1 MLITFSQILS
11 GITAAM
17 GDWLHTFDQNQERM
31 ARKYFTQKSHVGAG
45 MEAPRNS
52 LEFPVE
58 ICQSYGDAGV
68 DNNMYAYQ
76 EAHIWSE
83 KNCFP
88 TEAPMKKLINEDI
101 TKRTKSKVSALSVVA
116 RLMGVDMLPL
126 DGNPVGQQVDKMKDN
141 PKKNFLKQ
149 KLKKSGSSSGEEL
162 FPSKT
167 CPHTAFDSCQ
177 YESTRGSDEWSENM
191 KLNENRRREHP
202 QEEELQKFKRDFSA
216 WQSTR
221 FKECAQVVDTENPTS
236 QCMVQVNLTSENVA
250 PYTNSGRMIRTSE
263 NITELENCVKGR
275 QHKSGYLQNYGDKI
289 NLSGKKDSL
298 SSNNRR
304 QSGACEWSSV
314 AVPDPKSDNS
324 SVPMNIVILRPGV
337 DSVNDC
343 EEYWDRSSRNTE
355 ERDSMEDFLEEVKD
369 RLKHELQGKISNR
382 DTTDGE
388 GWIETRNSEKPSDP
402 KKIAQRIAKQV
413 RESVARD
420 LGVNLIRSEST
431 RSYRSELQYNRIDS
445 PEFISRD
452 TRNFLS
458 ERLRNVLKGET
469 HPNISVVDH
478 NSSNL
483 SMLSYERDGLQKSQE
498 TLNSGNQMNYW
509 GRLKFEQDMQ
519 SRSFR
524 HEPDDDIVIH
534 KDLSPRN
541 LIRSLSA
548 PVSGTSFGKLL
559 LEDRHILT
567 GAQIRR
573 KHEVIERSAVK
584 VKKQKKEKFNLKD
597 KVSSLKY
604 GFSMRGKLFS
614 RKIQSPEKFTYP
626 PSSLNDITSGPTVM
640 MNLCDRHE
648 NFTEVPPSPA
658 SICSSGFEESW
669 RPAEEYCSPTPSD
682 LHPLEENMMPLA
694 FREITSNLNEL
705 RRKLNQLDASDS
717 EEMMIVEQR
726 SEEVMVELD
735 DKSEAYVRDLLVA
748 SGLYDGSADKSLS
761 RRDPFSKPITDSIYK
776 EVEDAYTKRT
786 KDNEE
791 AMHQMDKVDHRLL
804 LDLLNETLSTIL
816 GPPLTTTKFRKTA
829 TGSGPRS
836 PHGREL
842 LSHVWDIMC
851 KHIYP
856 PADRS
861 YYSLEGMVA
870 RDLQWTPWSVLVN
883 DNVDVVGKEIECW
896 VVEDIIEE
904 MVKDIKAA

>member
-1 MLITFSQILS
+1 
-11 GITAAM
+11 M
-17 GDWLHTFDQNQERM
+17 GDWLQTFDQNQERM
-31 ARKYFTQKSHVGAG
+31 ARKYFKQKSHVGAG

-58 ICQSYGDAGV
+58 ICQSYSDAGE
-68 DNNMYAYQ
+68 DNLMYAYQ
-76 EAHIWSE
+76 EAQIWSE

-88 TEAPMKKLINEDI
+88 TEAPIKKLISEDI

-141 PKKNFLKQ
+141 PKNNFLKQ

-167 CPHTAFDSCQ
+167 SPQTAFDSYQ
-177 YESTRGSDEWSENM
+177 YESTRDSDEWNENM

-221 FKECAQVVDTENPTS
+221 FRECAKVVETENITS
-236 QCMVQVNLTSENVA
+236 QCLVQVNLTSEKVV
-250 PYTNSGRMIRTSE
+250 PYRNSGRMIRTSE
-263 NITELENCVKGR
+263 NPSELENCVKGR
-275 QHKSGYLQNYGDKI
+275 QLKSGDLENHADKT
-289 NLSGKKDSL
+289 NLSGKRNSL

-304 QSGACEWSSV
+304 PSGACEWSSI

-355 ERDSMEDFLEEVKD
+355 ERDNMENFLEEVKD
-369 RLKHELQGKISNR
+369 SLKHELHGKSSNR
-382 DTTDGE
+382 GTTDGG
-388 GWIETRNSEKPSDP
+388 GWIETPNSEKPSDP

-431 RSYRSELQYNRIDS
+431 RSYRSELQYNRISS

-452 TRNFLS
+452 TRNYLS

-469 HPNISVVDH
+469 HPNISMVDP
-478 NSSNL
+478 NSSNV
-483 SMLSYERDGLQKSQE
+483 SMLSYERHGIQNSQE
-498 TLNSGNQMNYW
+498 TLNSGNQMTYW
-509 GRLKFEQDMQ
+509 GRLKIDQDKQ

-524 HEPDDDIVIH
+524 HEPGDDIVIH

-573 KHEVIERSAVK
+573 KHEVTERSVVK
-584 VKKQKKEKFNLKD
+584 VKKQKKDKFNLKD
-597 KVSSLKY
+597 KVSSFKY

-614 RKIQSPEKFTYP
+614 RKIQSPEKFTYA
-626 PSSLNDITSGPTVM
+626 PSFLNDITSGPTVM
-640 MNLCDRHE
+640 MNFCDRHE

-682 LHPLEENMMPLA
+682 LHPSEENMMPVA

-717 EEMMIVEQR
+717 EEMMIEEQR
-726 SEEVMVELD
+726 SEDVMVELD
-735 DKSEAYVRDLLVA
+735 DQSEAYVRDLLVA
-748 SGLYDGSADKSLS
+748 SGLYDCSADKSLS
-761 RRDPFSKPITDSIYK
+761 RRDPFAKPITDSIYE

-791 AMHQMDKVDHRLL
+791 AIHQLDKKVDHRLL

-816 GPPLTTTKFRKTA
+816 GPPLTTTKFRKNA
-829 TGSGPRS
+829 IGSNLRS
-836 PHGREL
+836 PHGRKL
-842 LSHVWDIMC
+842 LSHVWDIMSV
-851 KHIYP
+851 HIYP

-870 RDLQWTPWSVLVN
+870 RDLQSTPWSVLVN
-883 DNVDVVGKEIECW
+883 DNVDVVGKEIECR

-904 MVKDIKAA
+904 IVRDIKAA